1 MKKKKIYTNKNI
13 AYTSKNQNICEVQ
26 EKIVDEKNMEK
37 NMEKNETCILKK
49 IDELFSTNGYI
60 FNIDV
65 KIITLNKVYDTKIVS
80 IVGKYIIT
88 MDGDIISM
96 DDIKDIIF

>member
-13 AYTSKNQNICEVQ
+13 AYTSNNQNICEVQ
-26 EKIVDEKNMEK
+26 EQIVDEK